1 MIHGKTVYSKMSLY
15 LCLNIYFFPPIF
27 SLIMPKAN
35 MVQKSGFKFNIT
47 EPFVDIRYTGTGST
61 TSCIS
66 LFKIIVSIVITLNL
80 L

>member
-1 MIHGKTVYSKMSLY
+1 MSLY
-15 LCLNIYFFPPIF
+15 LCINIFPPIF

-47 EPFVDIRYTGTGST
+47 EPFVDIRYTGTGSAI
-61 TSCIS
+61 SCIS
-66 LFKIIVSIVITLNL
+66 LFKIIVSIVITLIL